1 MMPGRPRRLQAGLE
15 RSATCGT
22 ARRRGRRCS
31 CCYSAGGE
39 TDSRAA
45 GLSEAQALGYRRGTV
60 QIVKHRPLPTNCG
73 RHRIQKSPFF
83 LLFAVSTAIR
93 FPPPPSSRLPSS
105 SPETLSKLSK
115 LLLLLRI
122 PKRTASKN
130 ADLTTSLTFLPSPTK
145 QTNKQTKIL
154 KTHTKQQK
162 TKTGKQTRQK
172 KNRTPGHAPFQNS
185 EESSAAAAAV
195 TSQKNESRRSKA
207 FLGAI
212 LISSHKK
219 TG

>member
-15 RSATCGT
+15 RSATCGA
-22 ARRRGRRCS
+22 ARRRGRRCG

-93 FPPPPSSRLPSS
+93 
-105 SPETLSKLSK
+105 SP
-115 LLLLLRI
+115 LLLL
-122 PKRTASKN
+122 
-130 ADLTTSLTFLPSPTK
+130 DFLPPH
-145 QTNKQTKIL
+145 L
-154 KTHTKQQK
+154 FKTLRNLLLQQL
-162 TKTGKQTRQK
+162 
-172 KNRTPGHAPFQNS
+172 
-185 EESSAAAAAV
+185 
-195 TSQKNESRRSKA
+195 SKA
-207 FLGAI
+207 ERTKAEDRKLF
-212 LISSHKK
+212 
-219 TG
+219 